1 MSELAFWGH
10 LLSGFETMVL
20 WSGVKLVKWM
30 RRVLERVKGRD
41 GEINL
46 SDEVLGS
53 TEEGMEDSVKGVEA
67 WERRNKVG
75 DHN

>member
-1 MSELAFWGH
+1 M
-10 LLSGFETMVL
+10 LSGLKITVL
-20 WSGVKLVKWM
+20 GSEVKSVKWM

-46 SDEVLGS
+46 SDEVLQS

-67 WERRNKVG
+67 WESWNKVG
-75 DHN
+75 DQN